1 MLEVLVQC
9 HNIKPYMVLSLSLF
23 NVTNQYCTLHKPIVF
38 FLISKKII
46 LKKQKRT
53 KTTQRIQRGE
63 QKRKK
68 KRKEKNRKQK
78 HKKKPTK
85 TNYKGEN

>member
-23 NVTNQYCTLHKPIVF
+23 NVTNQYCTLHKPIII

-46 LKKQKRT
+46 LKKHKRT

-63 QKRKK
+63 QKRK
-68 KRKEKNRKQK
+68 RKEKRKTENK
-78 HKKKPTK
+78 DIKKPAK
-85 TNYKGEN
+85 TNHKEEN